1 MKPIISIIGIPGVNT
16 RELREALEKATDRFE
31 FVHCSKMREA
41 LMVHAGLWHGN
52 VDEIL
57 HAIVNDD
64 SAPLFHLYVEQPQG
78 MCLRNLRKK
87 GFPRS
92 EYFQAKPYFEEWA
105 RVGEVLGQV
114 FSVNPVKEG
123 LSTDE
128 LVHMI
133 TLFAEKVQKDT
144 QEFLANK
151 LKADE
156 KEAEE
161 AEEVKP

>member
-1 MKPIISIIGIPGVNT
+1 MKPIISIIGLPGVNT

-41 LMVHAGLWHGN
+41 LMVHSGIWHGD

-64 SAPLFHLYVEQPQG
+64 NAPLFHLYVEQPQG
-78 MCLRNLRKK
+78 MCLRNLREK

-92 EYFQAKPYFEEWA
+92 EFFQAKPIFEEWA

-114 FSVNPVKEG
+114 FTVNPVEEEIPI
-123 LSTDE
+123 DE

-133 TLFAEKVQKDT
+133 GIFAEKVEADT
-144 QEFLANK
+144 RKFLASK
-151 LKADE
+151 HKPE
-156 KEAEE
+156 EEEAEE
-161 AEEVKP
+161 AKP

>member
-41 LMVHAGLWHGN
+41 LMVHSGIWHGD
-52 VDEIL
+52 VEEIL
-57 HAIVNDD
+57 QSILDD
-64 SAPLFHLYVEQPQG
+64 DNAPLFHLYVEQPQG
-78 MCLRNLRKK
+78 MSLRNLREK

-92 EYFQAKPYFEEWA
+92 EFFQAKPIFEEWA

-144 QEFLANK
+144 KDFLASK
-151 LKADE
+151 HKAG
-156 KEAEE
+156 AEE
-161 AEEVKP
+161 AEEAKP

>member
-41 LMVHAGLWHGN
+41 LMVHAGIWHGD
-52 VDEIL
+52 VEEIL
-57 HAIVNDD
+57 QSILDD
-64 SAPLFHLYVEQPQG
+64 DNAPLFHLYVEQPQG
-78 MCLRNLRKK
+78 MSLRNLREK

-92 EYFQAKPYFEEWA
+92 EFFQAKPIFEEWA

-144 QEFLANK
+144 KDFLASK
-151 LKADE
+151 HKA
-156 KEAEE
+156 EAEE
-161 AEEVKP
+161 AEEAKP

>member
-1 MKPIISIIGIPGVNT
+1 MKPIISIIGLPGVNT
-16 RELREALEKATDRFE
+16 RELRETLEKATDRFE

-41 LMVHAGLWHGN
+41 LMVHSGIWHGD

-64 SAPLFHLYVEQPQG
+64 NAPLFHLYVEQPQG
-78 MCLRNLRKK
+78 MCLRNLREK
-87 GFPRS
+87 GFPRT
-92 EYFQAKPYFEEWA
+92 EFFQAKPIFEEWA

-133 TLFAEKVQKDT
+133 GLFADKVQKDT
-144 QEFLANK
+144 QDFLASK
-151 LKADE
+151 HKPE
-156 KEAEE
+156 EEEAEE
-161 AEEVKP
+161 AKP

>member
-41 LMVHAGLWHGN
+41 LMVHSGIWHGD
-52 VDEIL
+52 VEEIL
-57 HAIVNDD
+57 QSILDD
-64 SAPLFHLYVEQPQG
+64 DNAPLFHLYVEQPQG
-78 MCLRNLRKK
+78 MSLRNLREK

-92 EYFQAKPYFEEWA
+92 EFFQAKPIFEEWA

-133 TLFAEKVQKDT
+133 TLFAEKVRKDT
-144 QEFLANK
+144 KDFLASK
-151 LKADE
+151 HE
-156 KEAEE
+156 PEE
-161 AEEVKP
+161 ADEVKP